1 MFIELSFVQIWSFC
15 RRKTAIAEV
24 LMGGV
29 KYINKTKDIFLHC
42 TNAGTM
48 SPGPSQGPAHTGT
61 AGLSQPTCTSSPQRP
76 KGRDSLP
83 TGPN

>member
-29 KYINKTKDIFLHC
+29 KYIHETKDIFY
-42 TNAGTM
+42 TVQM
-48 SPGPSQGPAHTGT
+48 PVP
-61 AGLSQPTCTSSPQRP
+61 
-76 KGRDSLP
+76 
-83 TGPN
+83 